1 MLYLILSVFC
11 SVFVGVVI
19 KISKKYNA
27 DIFQMITINYLIST
41 ILSVL
46 LFDINFVIIPNDI
59 PFVNISVLII
69 LLPTIF
75 GVLFKSVQQV
85 GIIRTDIA
93 QRLSLFLPIIAA
105 ITIFGEKIST
115 LKYIGILIGFIS
127 IYLILSKDKQF
138 NQGISNYSNWLF
150 PISVFAGFGIID
162 ILFKQLALYSAIPYT
177 TSMLYVFIGAAIV
190 SIIVNMFY
198 MILKQKKINYNSLLF
213 GIPLGIFNFL
223 NIYFYLKAHQVFSE
237 NPTTVFAG
245 MNFGVIILGSLVGYF
260 IFKEKLRIKNI
271 IGIILSLI
279 AVSIILIS
287 QFYNL

>member
-27 DIFQMITINYLIST
+27 DIFQMITINYLISI
-41 ILSVL
+41 ILSIL
-46 LFDINFVIIPNDI
+46 LFDINFAIIPNDI

>member
-27 DIFQMITINYLIST
+27 DIFQMITINYLISI
-41 ILSVL
+41 ILSIL
-46 LFDINFVIIPNDI
+46 LFDINFAIIPNDI
-59 PFVNISVLII
+59 PFVTISVLII

-127 IYLILSKDKQF
+127 IYLILSKEKQF

-190 SIIVNMFY
+190 SVIVNMFY

>member
-27 DIFQMITINYLIST
+27 DIFQMITINYLISI
-41 ILSVL
+41 ILSIL
-46 LFDINFVIIPNDI
+46 LFDINFAIIPNDI
-59 PFVNISVLII
+59 PYVTISVLII

-190 SIIVNMFY
+190 SVIVNMFY
-198 MILKQKKINYNSLLF
+198 MILKQTNKNYNSLLF